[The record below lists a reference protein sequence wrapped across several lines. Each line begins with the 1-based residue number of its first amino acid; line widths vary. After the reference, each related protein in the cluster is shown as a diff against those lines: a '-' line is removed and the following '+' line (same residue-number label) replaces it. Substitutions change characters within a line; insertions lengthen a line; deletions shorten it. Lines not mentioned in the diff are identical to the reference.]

1 MNDNIKDSL
10 NKIVSMKWSEDDFG
24 QSKMKADYKKQL
36 SNILQLDNFNNIHHE
51 GREFYVAS
59 SEIMYIA
66 DKNGEEINFI
76 SGKIISK
83 KSKKKDDEEKYSL
96 KFDPIFPPF
105 SKLVIDYLLGR
116 YNIKDRTEKLAEY
129 LKKQAKTYHS
139 EFLINGDNM
148 LLVTA
153 ELSLEINETAIGR
166 FFEENGL

>member
-83 KSKKKDDEEKYSL
+83 KSKKKMMK
-96 KFDPIFPPF
+96 K
-105 SKLVIDYLLGR
+105 
-116 YNIKDRTEKLAEY
+116 NIR
-129 LKKQAKTYHS
+129 
-139 EFLINGDNM
+139 
-148 LLVTA
+148 
-153 ELSLEINETAIGR
+153 
-166 FFEENGL
+166 

>member
-116 YNIKDRTEKLAEY
+116 YVFYNEKLY
-129 LKKQAKTYHS
+129 DVNSKQAK
-139 EFLINGDNM
+139 IIDNM
-148 LLVTA
+148 TLV
-153 ELSLEINETAIGR
+153 SLYGFKHSTE
-166 FFEENGL
+166 